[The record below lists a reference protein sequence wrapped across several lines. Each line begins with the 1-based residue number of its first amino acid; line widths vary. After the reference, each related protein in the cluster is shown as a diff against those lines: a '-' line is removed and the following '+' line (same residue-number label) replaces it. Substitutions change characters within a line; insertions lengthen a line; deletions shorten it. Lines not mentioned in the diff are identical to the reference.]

1 MTKVDSEKT
10 GHQYRAKQQSCQ
22 GTNLAAL
29 DLTISSHTL
38 GLVPGP
44 KGEVEGVTCVHGSRA
59 HQRRKEA
66 DRALSHA
73 TPQQGKFPGKLGR
86 GEGRAG
92 QRGGLEHQHQEA
104 PGSLVLRRQAGGKEE
119 VGNH

>member
-10 GHQYRAKQQSCQ
+10 GHQYRAKQQNCQ

-38 GLVPGP
+38 GLVPG
-44 KGEVEGVTCVHGSRA
+44 VEGVTCVHGRGA

-73 TPQQGKFPGKLGR
+73 IPQQGKFPGKLGR
-86 GEGRAG
+86 GRGRQGKAE
-92 QRGGLEHQHQEA
+92 RG
-104 PGSLVLRRQAGGKEE
+104 
-119 VGNH
+119 VGTSISERSWKLSA